1 MKRVKR
7 LIRKPQKSFFLFGPR
22 GTGKT
27 TWLQET
33 FPDAY
38 MLDLLKH
45 DQHVELLAHPE
56 RLRDIV
62 EGNLDRHVFII
73 DEVQKNPALL
83 DMVHLLIEK
92 HPKISFVLTGSSSR
106 KLKRSGVDLLAGRA
120 VRSMCH
126 PFVAAE
132 LGDRFNLADALQHG
146 LIPLVVSSSEEKQQ
160 VLRAYIA
167 LYIREE
173 VQGEGLVRNLNSFTR
188 FLEAI
193 TFSHASVLTTTA
205 VARECSV
212 NRMTVEGY
220 LSILEDLNLGA
231 RMPVFSRRAK
241 RGLISHD
248 KFYLFDSGV
257 FHLLRPQGPMD
268 TPEEMAG
275 AALEGLVFH
284 HLRAWN
290 DYSGEPCRLHF
301 WRTQSGVEVDF
312 VLYGEKTFIGIEV
325 KNSSRIRPEDLS
337 GLKAFGED
345 YPEARRIFLYRGK
358 ERRLAEGILCMPCE
372 TFLKQLVPGPFPEG

>member
-1 MKRVKR
+1 MKTIKR
-7 LIRKPQKSFFLFGPR
+7 LILKPKKSFFLFGPR

-33 FPDAY
+33 YPDAY
-38 MLDLLKH
+38 MLDLLKY
-45 DQHVELLAHPE
+45 DKHVELLAHPE

-62 EGNLDRHVFII
+62 EGNLDRQVFII

-92 HPKISFVLTGSSSR
+92 HPKIAFVLTGSSSR
-106 KLKRSGVDLLAGRA
+106 KLKRTGVDLLSGRA

-126 PFVAAE
+126 PFIAAE
-132 LGDRFNLADALQHG
+132 LGDRFHLEEGLRHG
-146 LIPLVVSSSEEKQQ
+146 LIPLVVSSSEDKQQ
-160 VLRAYIA
+160 VLRAYIN

-188 FLEAI
+188 FLEAV
-193 TFSHASVLTTTA
+193 TFSHGSVLTTTA

-231 RMPVFSRRAK
+231 RMPIFSRRAK
-241 RGLISHD
+241 RGLITHD
-248 KFYLFDSGV
+248 KFYLFDAGV
-257 FHLLRPQGPMD
+257 FQMLRPKGPMD
-268 TPEEMAG
+268 TPEEISG

-312 VLYGEKTFIGIEV
+312 VLYGEKTFVGLEV
-325 KNSSRIRPEDLS
+325 KNSSRIRSEDLS

-345 YPEARRIFLYRGK
+345 YPEAKRIFLYRGK
-358 ERRLAEGILCMPCE
+358 ERRLVDGILCMPCE
-372 TFLKQLVPGPFPEG
+372 TFLKQLVPGVFPEG